1 MTSDSQQATKAP
13 EAPKLWAEAL
23 GAPKSQSNPA
33 WGGAAPWA
41 AAAGANGA
49 AKPLETQPRR
59 CPLRRPSRR
68 RSKVWTC
75 QPAKEM
81 EKKKERE
88 KLMFL
93 FRRGQAVLKHESA
106 RVRWRHRAWSCHDGR
121 GLLRHQDGAEDAA
134 RDDLTNAPISTVVA
148 GLPFVRSTVIK
159 QELPLAVMLM
169 ALDHFHEEPNDYRK

>member
-68 RSKVWTC
+68 RSKRNT
-75 QPAKEM
+75 
-81 EKKKERE
+81 
-88 KLMFL
+88 KL
-93 FRRGQAVLKHESA
+93 
-106 RVRWRHRAWSCHDGR
+106 
-121 GLLRHQDGAEDAA
+121 
-134 RDDLTNAPISTVVA
+134 
-148 GLPFVRSTVIK
+148 
-159 QELPLAVMLM
+159 
-169 ALDHFHEEPNDYRK
+169 

>member
-23 GAPKSQSNPA
+23 GAPKSQSKPA

-68 RSKVWTC
+68 RSKRNT
-75 QPAKEM
+75 
-81 EKKKERE
+81 
-88 KLMFL
+88 KL
-93 FRRGQAVLKHESA
+93 
-106 RVRWRHRAWSCHDGR
+106 
-121 GLLRHQDGAEDAA
+121 
-134 RDDLTNAPISTVVA
+134 
-148 GLPFVRSTVIK
+148 
-159 QELPLAVMLM
+159 
-169 ALDHFHEEPNDYRK
+169 

>member
-1 MTSDSQQATKAP
+1 MTSDSQQAAKAP

-23 GAPKSQSNPA
+23 GAPKSQSKPA

-49 AKPLETQPRR
+49 AKPLETQPSR
-59 CPLRRPSRR
+59 CPLMRPSRR

-81 EKKKERE
+81 EKKKEEKERE
-88 KLMFL
+88 KLIIKT
-93 FRRGQAVLKHESA
+93 ALKTQRE
-106 RVRWRHRAWSCHDGR
+106 
-121 GLLRHQDGAEDAA
+121 
-134 RDDLTNAPISTVVA
+134 DDLTNAPISTVVA